1 MLIHPEIISVLSLA
15 GEPEQ
20 GTTVVEKADSHS
32 FTTTD
37 KTYVSLVYGHQML
50 GRYQK
55 DTNGKLL
62 DVDDKKMGIH
72 SIKPGAYHFNKDDIK
87 PFLIYLLSDCRD
99 VIASGAVTP
108 VFEDL
113 LKALTDKTPMKE
125 IVATFDK
132 LVFAKKPDDGYYVED
147 ILAKYTKI
155 INHPMRKH
163 FTHIFYLRGVRKWGI
178 FIDFE
183 GAKYTLFC

>member
-32 FTTTD
+32 FTTSD

-113 LKALTDKTPMKE
+113 LKALTDKTPMQE

-132 LVFAKKPDDGYYVED
+132 LVFAKKADDGYYAED
-147 ILAKYTKI
+147 ILARYTKI
-155 INHPMRKH
+155 FNHPRLLPAWCSQVG
-163 FTHIFYLRGVRKWGI
+163 YLH
-178 FIDFE
+178 
-183 GAKYTLFC
+183 